1 MIILLFAFLVNNNQF
16 VIGGFLRYDSNMKEK
31 LKRIITNTW
40 KIFSQKEMTVYAG
53 HTTLYI
59 VMSFVPLL
67 MLITSIVN
75 LLPFFNTDDLSHFLL
90 KILPDL
96 DQIRDM
102 ILNLIRNISGQSRG
116 LMLSVSAILS
126 LWSASR
132 GVAALQKAMARVYD
146 IKNPLRSLITVILYT
161 LLLLILVPALLVFH
175 LLGDTIRDALIEL
188 IPDSGV
194 LIGLIMRV
202 SRLVTLGVTVF
213 LVVLTYTFLSGR
225 TKSLKS
231 QLPGAIF
238 TMLIGEGFS
247 RGFAFF
253 IPRFWKSA
261 SYYGPLAS
269 IFLVIMWL
277 RTLMT
282 ILLLGASLNRAL
294 EEERAAREALALNAE
309 TEELLADYA
318 EEDQP

>member
-1 MIILLFAFLVNNNQF
+1 
-16 VIGGFLRYDSNMKEK
+16 MKEK